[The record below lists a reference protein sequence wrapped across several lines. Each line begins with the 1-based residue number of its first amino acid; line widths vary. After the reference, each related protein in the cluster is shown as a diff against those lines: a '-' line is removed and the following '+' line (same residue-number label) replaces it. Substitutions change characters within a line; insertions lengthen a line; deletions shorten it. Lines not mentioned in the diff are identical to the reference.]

1 MKTAMKRALW
11 IVLALLVAVAALEA
25 ALWGWAFLKHKPLR
39 TLEDFSS
46 HALWREMPEGAV
58 LAVLGYDVAGAFP
71 PEETLWRGMELL
83 AARGNIAFSR
93 EAFERRYT
101 LLKPMLGG
109 ELAFAL
115 YPGEG
120 GEERP
125 AFWLAARP
133 RPSAR
138 SLFQLT
144 ELCTQAWALWKT
156 AFSDESLPDKR
167 LPDGTPVYLDHRR
180 GTFYAAAFPP
190 LQKGVRAGEP
200 LLDAQA
206 REGWRA
212 TLREGDESGRDLS
225 GVAVARFGEQRAWGI
240 FHLQAGRCES
250 RWSATLA
257 EEDAALCRL
266 AARPFSLPPEAEEEA
281 ALLVQHALSLGALNP
296 DDFEH
301 NFPLDLGT
309 ALDAAA
315 ALRALCVF
323 APEGGA
329 ALPGTALYFVPEPAK
344 QKELSGF
351 LNSLLYLG
359 TWLVEEQSGGILSP
373 EIRRERRD
381 GFTVASLP
389 LGMFEPCYAERE
401 GLIVASLECGRLD
414 SLLEIPRPSAPDAE
428 LFRVELRGAPLS
440 ESLRALGDL
449 AALVGRKESVPP
461 AVLEALARIEHASFG
476 VEAPSDDVSLD
487 YLTGRLS
494 VEWNSFF

>member
-1 MKTAMKRALW
+1 VKRALW
-11 IVLALLVAVAALEA
+11 IVLVLLGAVAALEA
-25 ALWGWAFLKHKPLR
+25 ALWGWAFVKHEPLR

-46 HALWREMPEGAV
+46 HALWREMPEGAAF
-58 LAVLGYDVAGAFP
+58 AVLGYDVAGTLP

-83 AARGNIAFSR
+83 AAQRNIAFSR
-93 EAFERRYT
+93 EVFERRYA
-101 LLKPMLGG
+101 LLKPMLEG
-109 ELAFAL
+109 EVAFAL

-120 GEERP
+120 GEGRP

-133 RPSAR
+133 RPSVR
-138 SLFQLT
+138 SLFRLT
-144 ELCTQAWALWKT
+144 ELCAQAWALWKT
-156 AFSDESLPDKR
+156 ALSKKSLPDKR
-167 LPDGTPVYLDHRR
+167 LPDGTPVYLDYRR

-190 LQKGVRAGEP
+190 LQKSVRAGKP

-206 REGWRA
+206 REGWLTA
-212 TLREGDESGRDLS
+212 LGEGGGSDRNLS
-225 GVAVARFGEQRAWGI
+225 GVAAARFGEQRAWGI

-257 EEDAALCRL
+257 EEEAALCRL
-266 AARPFSLPPEAEEEA
+266 AAHPFSLPPKAEEEA

-296 DDFEH
+296 DDFEY
-301 NFPLDLGT
+301 NLPLDLGT

-329 ALPGTALYFVPEPAK
+329 ALPGIVLYFVPEPAK

-351 LNSLLYLG
+351 LNSLLYRG
-359 TWLVEEQSGGILSP
+359 TWLVEEQSGGLLSP
-373 EIRRERRD
+373 EVRWEKRD
-381 GFTVASLP
+381 GFAVASFS
-389 LGMFEPCYAERE
+389 LGMLEPCYAERE

-414 SLLEIPRPSAPDAE
+414 SLLEVPRSPAPDAD
-428 LFRVELRGAPLS
+428 LFRIELRGARLS

-461 AVLEALARIEHASFG
+461 AVLEALARIEHASFEVG
-476 VEAPSDDVSLD
+476 APPDDVSLD
-487 YLTGRLS
+487 YLTGRFS
-494 VEWNSFF
+494 VEWRYSF